1 MAKIEKFEDLAVWQ
15 LGLDLSI
22 DIYKIL
28 ATCKD
33 YDLKNQ
39 MCRSSVSIPSNIA
52 EGFERGYNKE
62 FIRFLKMAKGSSGEF
77 RTQIYIAL
85 GIGANDQETADILL
99 NKSRHI
105 SSMLQKLIKIREE
118 NFS

>member
-1 MAKIEKFEDLAVWQ
+1 MAKIEKIEDLTVWQ

-22 DIYKIL
+22 SIYKIL
-28 ATCKD
+28 ASCKD
-33 YDLKNQ
+33 YHLKDQ
-39 MCRSSVSIPSNIA
+39 LCRSAVSISSNIA
-52 EGFERGYNKE
+52 EGFERGYNKD

-77 RTQIYIAL
+77 RTQIYIAV
-85 GIGANDQETADILL
+85 GIGIIDQETADSLM

-105 SSMLQKLIKIREE
+105 SSMLQKLIKTREE